1 MIWQNH
7 TFAIQ
12 FLTLA
17 EEQQTTDRLDLFI
30 EALIFAAEY
39 ALSVEEIR
47 KVVNTTFGQQFSK
60 KHIQEL
66 INNVIDKYEQE
77 EMAIQLAAI
86 AGGYMFMTKP
96 QYHRIIGEFL
106 KISSKKKLSKSALET
121 LSIIAYKQP
130 ITKSEIEQIR
140 GVGADYAVQKLLEK
154 ELVEITGRD
163 EGPGRPLLY
172 GTSTKF
178 LNHFGLKDRAD
189 LPKLKE
195 FESVEDTIG
204 IKEEE

>member
-1 MIWQNH
+1 M
-7 TFAIQ
+7 TV
-12 FLTLA
+12 T
-17 EEQQTTDRLDLFI
+17 EEQQNTDRLDLYI
-30 EALIFAAEY
+30 EALIFSAEY
-39 ALSVEEIR
+39 ALSLDEIR
-47 KVVNTTFGQQFSK
+47 KAVNVTFDQTFSK
-60 KHIQEL
+60 KHIEEL
-66 INNVIDKYEQE
+66 IDNVRDKYEGE
-77 EMAIQLAAI
+77 DTAIQLSAI

-96 QYHRIIGEFL
+96 TYHRIIGEFL
-106 KISSKKKLSKSALET
+106 KINSKKKLTKSALET

-130 ITKSEIEQIR
+130 ITRTEIEQIR

-154 ELVEITGRD
+154 ELIEISGRD

-178 LNHFGLKDRAD
+178 LYHFGLKDKSD

-195 FESVEDTIG
+195 FETVEDTIG